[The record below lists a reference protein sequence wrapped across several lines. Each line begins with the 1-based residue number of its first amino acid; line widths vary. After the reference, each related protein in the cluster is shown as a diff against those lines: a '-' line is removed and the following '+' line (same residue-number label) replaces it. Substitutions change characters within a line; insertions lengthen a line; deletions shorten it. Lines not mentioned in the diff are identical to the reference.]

1 MVMKSLLGF
10 ALILAPVAAPAAP
23 PAQPVAPRWVADWGD
38 TKCSLSR
45 EAGPVALSLQFA
57 PGTEAF
63 ELRAADL
70 RWKKVPLRDGQEV
83 GITLDGRPAGAVPA
97 LQLSGKGLKGFTG
110 QGLTRDFL
118 RQFAKSSTLRLQV
131 DSRPILELSLTGAG
145 KAVEALL
152 ACEADALRAWGV
164 DPADRFPVKT
174 LPRAH
179 KHLTSLVTDDD
190 YPLDALRKNAQ
201 GTSVV
206 RLAVGTDGRVA
217 ECRLLSSSGS
227 ASIDQKTCAVFR
239 ERARFDPAT
248 GADGKPTRSYV
259 VTQLTWRIASG

>member
-1 MVMKSLLGF
+1 MISLSGF
-10 ALILAPVAAPAAP
+10 ALILASVAAPAP
-23 PAQPVAPRWVADWGD
+23 QPVPARWVADWGD

-45 EAGPVALSLQFA
+45 EAEKAVLSLQFA
-57 PGTEAF
+57 PGTEAI

-70 RWKKVPLRDGQEV
+70 RWKKAPLRDGQEV
-83 GITLDGRPAGAVPA
+83 GITLDGRPAGSIPV
-97 LQLSGKGLKGFTG
+97 LQLAGKGLQGFTG

-131 DSRPILELSLTGAG
+131 DGSSVLELPIPGAE

-152 ACEADALRAWGV
+152 ACEADALRAWGI
-164 DPADRFPVKT
+164 DPADRLPVKT

-179 KHLTSLVTDDD
+179 KHLISLVTHSD
-190 YPLDALRKNAQ
+190 YPSEALGTNAQ
-201 GTSVV
+201 GTTVV
-206 RLAVGTDGRVA
+206 RLTVEASGRVS

-227 ASIDQKTCAVFR
+227 VPIDRKTCAVFR

-248 GADGKPTRSYV
+248 GSDGQPTKAYV
-259 VTQLTWRIASG
+259 VTRITWRMAGG